1 MIYLRSLRAQLGL
14 TQALALGGVLLLL
27 FLVLDGLIDNA
38 LYSRFD
44 AALLDRGGAVAAF
57 AEGANRSRD
66 LERAWPGYSPAGHED
81 FYEIVDQSG
90 QVWARSASSGNSR
103 LAAPTPWPPAQ
114 TPLLY
119 DLLLPDGHKGR
130 GVALAL
136 GQREGV
142 GSRWLLV
149 AAERES
155 VDALE
160 RQMHLILMLGTAF
173 CLLLAIGASWLVIR
187 RGLKPV
193 DALGATALAR
203 ASDSSAPALPV
214 AQLPLEL
221 QPLGRTLEAVLSRLT
236 RALDFERRLARD
248 MAHELRTP
256 LAEILAL
263 SQTSPAHAAEDARQR
278 HEIGQAARAL
288 TQSVDALL
296 SLARIEGG
304 LQTPV
309 LDPLELVA
317 LLRQTLQAA
326 RAELPERE
334 VLLECPAECWVQC
347 DVQLLTPILIN
358 LLRNAIEYACAGTA
372 VRVRLEDTAAALRLE
387 ISNACETR
395 AQGEPAASGRHAGR
409 GLAIARNLARAINV
423 DLQIEDVGDRFVASL
438 SGFSVL

>member
-1 MIYLRSLRAQLGL
+1 MMPPRSLRAQLGL

-44 AALLDRGGAVAAF
+44 AALMDRGGAVAAI
-57 AEGANRSRD
+57 AEGADGSRN

-90 QVWARSASSGNSR
+90 QALAQSASSGNSR
-103 LAAPTPWPPAQ
+103 LAAPAPWPPLH

-130 GVALAL
+130 GVVLPL

-160 RQMHLILMLGTAF
+160 AQMHLILMLGTTI
-173 CLLLAIGASWLVIR
+173 CLLLAIGVSWLVIR
-187 RGLKPV
+187 RGLRPV

-203 ASDSSAPALPV
+203 VNDSGAPALPV
-214 AQLPLEL
+214 ARLPSEL
-221 QPLGRTLEAVLSRLT
+221 QPLGRTLEVVLSRLT

-263 SQTSPAHAAEDARQR
+263 TQTTPSDALHGARQR
-278 HEIGQAARAL
+278 QEIGHAARAL
-288 TQSVDALL
+288 TQTVDALL
-296 SLARIEGG
+296 TVARIEGG
-304 LQTPV
+304 LQAPV
-309 LDPLELVA
+309 HDPLDLVA
-317 LLRQTLQAA
+317 LLRQALQSA

-334 VLLECPAECWVQC
+334 VALEGPVECWILC
-347 DVQLLTPILIN
+347 DAQLLKPILIN
-358 LLRNAIEYACAGTA
+358 LLRNAIEYARPGSPVKVLLSGATDA
-372 VRVRLEDTAAALRLE
+372 PKLA
-387 ISNACETR
+387 ISNALDQR
-395 AQGEPAASGRHAGR
+395 GAAVPSATAKHAGR
-409 GLAIARNLARAINV
+409 GLAIARNLARAI
-423 DLQIEDVGDRFVASL
+423 DVELGADEEGGCFVASL
-438 SGFSVL
+438 SGFKPI